1 MHPKVGSGRGPLFV
15 FSGAFQEFVVGR
27 KEDILEKVRQIA
39 APLAAQEGLE
49 LIDVEFGMPGQPN
62 ALVLYIDR
70 TSPEGSGVSLDDCTT
85 VSHAVSAALDVEDPI
100 AGAYDLQVSSPG
112 LDRPLR
118 APEHFQKY
126 AGERVRVKT
135 YAPISETDN
144 RKTFIGKLNGYQK
157 EAEGGFVLVDVDGK
171 VFRVPHAMIS
181 KANVEP
187 DFDN

>member
-1 MHPKVGSGRGPLFV
+1 MFFQGQRRHL
-15 FSGAFQEFVVGR
+15 GALETEHDVGR

-39 APLAAQEGLE
+39 APLCAQEGLE
-49 LIDVEFGMPGQPN
+49 LIEVEFGGAGGRQTLRLFIDKPG
-62 ALVLYIDR
+62 
-70 TSPEGSGVSLDDCTT
+70 GVSLDDCTS

-100 AGAYDLQVSSPG
+100 IGAYDLEVSSPG

-118 APEHFQKY
+118 TPEHFQKY

-144 RKTFIGKLNGYQK
+144 RKTFVGKLIGY
-157 EAEGGFVLVDVDGK
+157 EEGFVVVDVDGTL
-171 VFRVPHAMIS
+171 FRVPHAQVS